1 MKSIFKE
8 ADEIVNKRSSEKERQ
23 YGPFSEGMERAA
35 KIASS
40 CTGKELEARD
50 IFLILVALKLS
61 RESYNHKKD
70 NILDAIAYLG
80 GLHNYEEDKK
90 NEKI

>member
-23 YGPFSEGMERAA
+23 YGDFKEGMRRAA
-35 KIASS
+35 KIAQG
-40 CTGKELEARD
+40 CTGLPITDKHMY
-50 IFLILVALKLS
+50 LILVALKLS
-61 RESYNHKKD
+61 REGYNHKQD

-80 GLHNYEEDKK
+80 ALDNTYEEKPK
-90 NEKI
+90 